1 MLGNPDEAIALG
13 AAIYAGYKADKKILK
28 PEQKKTVSTIKFQ
41 EVAPAF
47 FGYISLDN
55 SNHEQ
60 NSIIIRKNA
69 KIPCS
74 TSEPFYTLHDNQTAV
89 NLRITQSPIEETDP
103 RFVRI
108 IWNGQLDLPPNRP
121 KGKEVKVTYAYQENG
136 VMRAEFI
143 DSESGK
149 KVEVDI
155 TAQSEGAETTINIDD
170 FLVN

>member
-1 MLGNPDEAIALG
+1 M
-13 AAIYAGYKADKKILK
+13 
-28 PEQKKTVSTIKFQ
+28 VIK
-41 EVAPAF
+41 
-47 FGYISLDN
+47 
-55 SNHEQ
+55 
-60 NSIIIRKNA
+60 KNA

-74 TSEPFYTLHDNQTAV
+74 TTEPFFTMYDNQLAA

-108 IWNGQLDLPPNRP
+108 IWNGKLDFPPNRP
-121 KGKEVKVTYAYQENG
+121 KGMEIKVSYSYQENG
-136 VMRAEFI
+136 VMKAEFV

-170 FLVN
+170 FIVN